1 MPVGCSAQ
9 QGESGMGFLLR
20 CATAN
25 GVSLHGLRDLCGI
38 SSVRTIWS
46 SDAASL
52 AGVLAI
58 PAHEL
63 QDILVDKRKHMD
75 ALAYRVGGQIILRT
89 ELLRL
94 SKPQVCV
101 ACVHRDGYCKALWD
115 SRLYT
120 VCHIHRTPMVE
131 QCKVCGSPLRW
142 HRPAVDVCQCGAY
155 LQSDHDQVMHPDA
168 SEVWVA
174 GRIANYFASGCRFEG
189 MSGALPTW
197 MVELSLDGFLAL
209 IQAFG
214 VQLQPHQKVVNAS
227 VAKMP
232 VEFWRGVC
240 CRAVQRLSDY
250 TVSKDTKQLSPWIWE
265 GGLESLALSFVRH
278 ADQQVAI
285 KLLRDVFGIEV
296 LARFGSQRT
305 VLCQMPLFED

>member
-1 MPVGCSAQ
+1 
-9 QGESGMGFLLR
+9 
-20 CATAN
+20 
-25 GVSLHGLRDLCGI
+25 
-38 SSVRTIWS
+38 
-46 SDAASL
+46 
-52 AGVLAI
+52 
-58 PAHEL
+58 
-63 QDILVDKRKHMD
+63 
-75 ALAYRVGGQIILRT
+75 
-89 ELLRL
+89 
-94 SKPQVCV
+94 
-101 ACVHRDGYCKALWD
+101 
-115 SRLYT
+115 
-120 VCHIHRTPMVE
+120 
-131 QCKVCGSPLRW
+131 
-142 HRPAVDVCQCGAY
+142 
-155 LQSDHDQVMHPDA
+155 MHPDA

-174 GRIANYFASGCRFEG
+174 GRIANYFESGYRFEG

-232 VEFWRGVC
+232 GEFWRGVC

-285 KLLRDVFGIEV
+285 KLLRDVFGTEV

-305 VLCQMPLFED
+305 ALCQMPLFEE